1 MRGHKTVQRS
11 GQILKSSTPT
21 KSKSAQKKVLVQ
33 KKAQKKNGKN
43 KTYIVLIIIGIIV
56 AVVLLYLF
64 FGGKPSETD
73 VAVVSKNGTTEA
85 SDSPE
90 ARKPQEPLFA
100 ISKAKLKLESIDN
113 KDIVRVIVE
122 KSSGNDGN
130 EISYKYDWSINGKPA
145 GDGSDSLSGFKRGDK
160 VAVKV
165 TPFEGEKVG
174 QSRVLEFS
182 VQNTLPQVVDDKQ
195 FKYDGKSFSYKI
207 MGTDPDGDVL
217 TYSLAEAPRGMTIDP
232 KTGVINWQLKDE
244 DYGQHTINVKIADN
258 KGGVTIYPVKIDLPK
273 PTEEKK
279 NEENKK

>member
-1 MRGHKTVQRS
+1 M
-11 GQILKSSTPT
+11 KSSTPT
-21 KSKSAQKKVLVQ
+21 RSRQKKILVQ
-33 KKAQKKNGKN
+33 KKTQKKIGKS
-43 KTYIVLIIIGIIV
+43 KTPLVLTIIGIIV
-56 AVVLLYLF
+56 VAVLLYLI
-64 FGGKPSETD
+64 FGGKPSGTD
-73 VAVVSKNGTTEA
+73 VAIVSKDGATVASEA
-85 SDSPE
+85 QE

-113 KDIVRVIVE
+113 KDIVKVIIE

-130 EISYKYDWSINGKPA
+130 EVNYKYDWSINGKPA

-165 TPFEGEKVG
+165 TPIEGEKVG
-174 QSRVLEFS
+174 QPRVLEFT

-207 MGTDPDGDVL
+207 KGTDPDGDVL
-217 TYSLAEAPRGMTIDP
+217 TYSLAEAPQGMTIDP
-232 KTGVINWQLKDE
+232 KTGLINWQLKDE

-258 KGGVTIYPVKIDLPK
+258 KGGVTLYPIKIDLPK

-279 NEENKK
+279 TEENKK